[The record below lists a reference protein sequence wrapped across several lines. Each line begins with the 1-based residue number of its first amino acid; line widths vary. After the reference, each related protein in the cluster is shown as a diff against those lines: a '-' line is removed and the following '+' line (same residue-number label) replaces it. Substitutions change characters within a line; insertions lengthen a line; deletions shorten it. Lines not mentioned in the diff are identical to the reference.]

1 MLTNLHLNIFRRE
14 SDRKAANVNLI
25 VMAIFSF
32 FALLAAFQLSVDKIH
47 LLEHPDS
54 KLPCSINV
62 VLNCASV
69 MKTPQASLLGFPNS
83 FLGIIGFSIF
93 LFFAIS
99 SLMGTKYT
107 RAIIKLL
114 LAGILGAW
122 IFALWLFL
130 DSLYVIQ
137 ILCPW
142 CLLTTLSTT
151 IVFATLLRI
160 VLMDNVLGLKKSH
173 LKKVQNQLR
182 KDYDRLFFATAL
194 VFLVIL
200 IVAQFGDALIS

>member
-1 MLTNLHLNIFRRE
+1 MHFNIFRKE
-14 SDRKAANVNLI
+14 SDKKTANVNLI

-32 FALLAAFQLSVDKIH
+32 FALLAAFQLSVDKVH
-47 LLEHPDS
+47 LLEQPNA

-99 SLMGTKYT
+99 SLMGAKYT
-107 RAIIKLL
+107 KNVIKLL

-122 IFALWLFL
+122 IFALWLFF

-151 IVFATLLRI
+151 IVLATLLRI
-160 VLMDNVLGLKKSH
+160 SLMDNIFNIKKKH
-173 LKKVQNQLR
+173 LNNLRSLLR
-182 KDYDRLFFATAL
+182 KDYDRLFFASVL
-194 VFLVIL
+194 VALVIL

>member
-1 MLTNLHLNIFRRE
+1 MLTSLHLNIFRRK
-14 SDRKAANVNLI
+14 SDIRDANINLI

-32 FALLAAFQLSVDKIH
+32 FALLAAFQLSVDKVH
-47 LLEHPDS
+47 LLENPDTQLS
-54 KLPCSINV
+54 CSINA
-62 VLNCASV
+62 VLNCTSV

-93 LFFAIS
+93 LFFAIT

-107 RAIIKLL
+107 KTVLRLL
-114 LAGILGAW
+114 LAGIVGAW
-122 IFALWLFL
+122 IFALWLFF

-160 VLMDNVLGLKKSH
+160 SLMDNLFNIKNSKLKKI
-173 LKKVQNQLR
+173 QNILR
-182 KDYDRLFFATAL
+182 KDYDRLFFAAL
-194 VFLVIL
+194 LVTLVLL
-200 IVAQFGDALIS
+200 IVAKFGDTLIS

>member
-1 MLTNLHLNIFRRE
+1 MLNSMHFNIFRKE
-14 SDRKAANVNLI
+14 SDKKTANVNLI

-32 FALLAAFQLSVDKIH
+32 FALLAAFQLSVDKVH
-47 LLEHPDS
+47 LLEQPNA

-99 SLMGTKYT
+99 SLMGAKYT
-107 RAIIKLL
+107 KNVIKLL

-122 IFALWLFL
+122 IFALWLFF

-151 IVFATLLRI
+151 IVLATLLRI
-160 VLMDNVLGLKKSH
+160 SLMDNIFNIKKKH
-173 LKKVQNQLR
+173 LNNLRSLLR
-182 KDYDRLFFATAL
+182 KDYDRLFFASVL
-194 VFLVIL
+194 VALVIL

>member
-1 MLTNLHLNIFRRE
+1 MLTSMHLNIFRRKVDKRAE
-14 SDRKAANVNLI
+14 KVNLL
-25 VMAIFSF
+25 VMTIFSF
-32 FALLAAFQLSVDKIH
+32 FALFAAFQLSVDKVH
-47 LLEHPDS
+47 LLEQPDT

-69 MKTPQASLLGFPNS
+69 MKTPQASLFGFPNS
-83 FLGIIGFSIF
+83 YMGMIGFSIF

-99 SLMGTKYT
+99 SLLGTKYT
-107 RAIIKLL
+107 KPVLKLL
-114 LAGILGAW
+114 LLGIFAAW
-122 IFALWLFL
+122 LFALWLFF

-160 VLMDNVLGLKKSH
+160 VLNDNVFDFSKKH
-173 LKKVQNQLR
+173 MAKVQEIIR
-182 KDYDRLFFATAL
+182 KDYDRLFFATILVVL
-194 VFLVIL
+194 VFL
-200 IVAQFGDALIS
+200 IVGKFGASLLG

>member
-1 MLTNLHLNIFRRE
+1 MLTNMHLNIFRRE
-14 SDRKAANVNLI
+14 SDKRAANVNLI

-32 FALLAAFQLSVDKIH
+32 FALLAAFQLSVDKVH
-47 LLEHPDS
+47 LLEHPDT

-99 SLMGTKYT
+99 SLMGSKYT
-107 RAIIKLL
+107 KTIIKLM
-114 LAGILGAW
+114 LAGITGAW
-122 IFALWLFL
+122 IFALWLFF

-160 VLMDNVLGLKKSH
+160 VLMDNTFGFKRKTLTKI
-173 LKKVQNQLR
+173 QNQLR
-182 KDYDRLFFATAL
+182 KDYDRLFFASVL
-194 VFLVIL
+194 VVLVLL
-200 IVAQFGDALIS
+200 IVAKFGDALIS

>member
-122 IFALWLFL
+122 IFALWLFF

>member
-1 MLTNLHLNIFRRE
+1 MLSNLHLNLFRRE
-14 SDRKAANVNLI
+14 SDKKAANINLV

-32 FALLAAFQLSVDKIH
+32 FALFAAFQLSVDKVH
-47 LLEHPDS
+47 LLENPDD

-99 SLMGTKYT
+99 SLMGAKYT
-107 RAIIKLL
+107 KTILKLL
-114 LAGILGAW
+114 LAGIIGAW
-122 IFALWLFL
+122 IFALWLFF

-160 VLMDNVLGLKKSH
+160 VLMDNIFGFKRKTLTKI
-173 LKKVQNQLR
+173 QNQLR
-182 KDYDRLFFATAL
+182 KDYDRLFFAAI
-194 VFLVIL
+194 LVILVLL

>member
-1 MLTNLHLNIFRRE
+1 MLTNMHLNIFRRE

-25 VMAIFSF
+25 IMAIFSF
-32 FALLAAFQLSVDKIH
+32 FALLAAFWLSVDKVH
-47 LLEHPDS
+47 LLENPNAAR
-54 KLPCSINV
+54 PCSINV

-93 LFFAIS
+93 LFFS
-99 SLMGTKYT
+99 VTSLMGAKYT
-107 RAIIKLL
+107 KIILRFL
-114 LAGILGAW
+114 LAGIFAAW
-122 IFALWLFL
+122 IFALWLFF
-130 DSLYVIQ
+130 DSLYVIG

-160 VLMDNVLGLKKSH
+160 SLMDNILDIKKNKLKKI
-173 LKKVQNQLR
+173 QDQLR
-182 KDYDRLFFATAL
+182 KDYDRLFFAAILVAL
-194 VFLVIL
+194 VLL
-200 IVAQFGDALIS
+200 IVAKFGDALIS

>member
-14 SDRKAANVNLI
+14 SDRKAANVNLV

-122 IFALWLFL
+122 IFALWLFF

>member
-1 MLTNLHLNIFRRE
+1 MLTSLHLNIFRKE
-14 SDRKAANVNLI
+14 SDKKAANINLV

-47 LLEHPDS
+47 LLEHPDAS
-54 KLPCSINV
+54 LPCSINV

-69 MKTPQASLLGFPNS
+69 MKTSEASLLGFPNS

-93 LFFAIS
+93 LFFS
-99 SLMGTKYT
+99 TTSLMGVKYT
-107 RAIIKLL
+107 KIVLRFL
-114 LAGILGAW
+114 LAGMFAAW
-122 IFALWLFL
+122 IFALWLFF
-130 DSLYVIQ
+130 DSLYVIG

-160 VLMDNVLGLKKSH
+160 SLMDNIFDIKKNKLKKI
-173 LKKVQNQLR
+173 QYQLR
-182 KDYDRLFFATAL
+182 KDYDRLFFAAIL
-194 VFLVIL
+194 VTLVLL
-200 IVAQFGDALIS
+200 IVAKFGDALIS

>member
-1 MLTNLHLNIFRRE
+1 MLTSLHLNIFRRE

-32 FALLAAFQLSVDKIH
+32 FALLAAFQLSVDKVH
-47 LLEHPDS
+47 LLEHPEA
-54 KLPCSINV
+54 KLSCSINV
-62 VLNCASV
+62 VLNCTSV

-83 FLGIIGFSIF
+83 FIGIIGFSIF

-99 SLMGTKYT
+99 SLLGTKYT
-107 RAIIKLL
+107 KIILRLL

-122 IFALWLFL
+122 IFALWLFF

-151 IVFATLLRI
+151 IVFATLLRM
-160 VLMDNVLGLKKSH
+160 VLMDNVLGLKKSYQ
-173 LKKVQNQLR
+173 KKIQNELR
-182 KDYDRLFFATAL
+182 KDYDRLFFAAIL
-194 VFLVIL
+194 VVLVLL
-200 IVAQFGDALIS
+200 IVAKFGDNLIS